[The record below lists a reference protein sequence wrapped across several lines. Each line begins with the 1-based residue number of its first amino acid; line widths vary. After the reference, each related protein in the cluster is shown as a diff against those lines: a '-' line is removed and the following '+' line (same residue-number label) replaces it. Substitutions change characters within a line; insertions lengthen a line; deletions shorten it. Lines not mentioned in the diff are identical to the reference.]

1 MWEDETSVFNLQYF
15 IFCDYIQILEI
26 VSFIVL
32 RFKYLLSEW
41 SDVQQHSSIVQ
52 WILISFLQISSDY
65 P

>member
-1 MWEDETSVFNLQYF
+1 MWEDENFVFNLQNF
-15 IFCDYIQILEI
+15 IFCDNIQILEI
-26 VSFIVL
+26 LSFIVL
-32 RFKYLLSEW
+32 IFKYLLSEW